1 MIRAGFDAVET
12 IRNEIQT
19 WDSPFV
25 ELDCF
30 GTDNAERI
38 VGIMN
43 EFCRTPLGSSIRG
56 YFFYR
61 ASVGS
66 THGIQHEDGRE
77 LVIKVRLPPETN
89 ADLRLDHRSLE
100 VICSVMTWLA
110 DLRYP
115 CPKPVL
121 GPTPIAR
128 SLGTVEEFLDRGQQ
142 GNAFEPECRRAI
154 ASSLAEL

>member
-1 MIRAGFDAVET
+1 MIRAAFDAVET

-43 EFCRTPLGSSIRG
+43 EFCRTHLGSSIRG
-56 YFFYR
+56 SFFYR

-66 THGIQHEDGRE
+66 THGIQLEDGRE

-89 ADLRLDHRSLE
+89 A
-100 VICSVMTWLA
+100 I
-110 DLRYP
+110 
-115 CPKPVL
+115 
-121 GPTPIAR
+121 
-128 SLGTVEEFLDRGQQ
+128 
-142 GNAFEPECRRAI
+142 
-154 ASSLAEL
+154 